1 MCCVGDFLE
10 RLKQRKLVQW
20 ALAYGAGAWVLL
32 QVLGLMVDSYEWPH
46 GIMRVAFVLVVS
58 GFLITIVLA
67 WYHGER
73 GEQRLTRNELLL
85 LMVLLILGGS
95 LLWHTAHAPQS
106 VQTRAVPMAA
116 ALAPIPTIEKDPSIA
131 VLPFVNMSSDK
142 EQEYFSDGIS
152 EELLNLLAK
161 VPKLR
166 VIARTSSFSFK
177 GKEVAIP
184 DIARALN
191 VAAILE
197 GSVRKSGDT
206 VRITVQL
213 IRAGDSSH
221 LWSETYD
228 RKLDDIFKVQDEIA
242 GTVVVQLK
250 IKLLGA
256 APTSK
261 VIDPK
266 AYALYLQA
274 REVSRQNS
282 AMAYEQ
288 SISLYQQALALDPDY
303 AAAWVGLAGN
313 YSAQVYQ
320 YVRPAGEAIPLA
332 RAAIAKALAIDP
344 DYAPAHAQLGWIAIF
359 YDRDLAAA
367 ARHLEQALALDPS
380 NTDVLTTAA
389 SLARRLGRFEQSISI
404 SQYLLAR
411 DPVNAAGYDDLGFA
425 YYYAGHQGDTVA
437 AWRTVLRLS
446 PSYAGEHGNLAWVFV
461 VQGDPEAAM
470 AEAQRETDVQFRWQA
485 LAVAHFAL
493 GQKAESNAILADAIK
508 RYRTTSAINIA
519 AVYAFRGE
527 ADQTFEW
534 LDKALQN
541 HEPDIGA
548 VPALPYFAKLKSD
561 PRWLPFLR
569 KAGVAPEQLA
579 KIDFKVTLPD
589 QGAPK

>member
-1 MCCVGDFLE
+1 
-10 RLKQRKLVQW
+10 VQW
-20 ALAYGAGAWVLL
+20 ALAYAAGAWAVLQAL
-32 QVLGLMVDSYEWPH
+32 SLLISAYHWPDALLR
-46 GIMRVAFVLVVS
+46 IAIVAAAI
-58 GFLITIVLA
+58 GFLVTLVLA
-67 WYHGER
+67 WYHSER
-73 GEQRLTRNELLL
+73 GAQRLSRNEMLLL
-85 LMVLLILGGS
+85 AILIALAGGLLWRTVHEPQPASSLAAADPVSGGS
-95 LLWHTAHAPQS
+95 LTA
-106 VQTRAVPMAA
+106 
-116 ALAPIPTIEKDPSIA
+116 IPDITNDPSIA

-177 GKEVAIP
+177 GKEAAIP
-184 DIARALN
+184 EIARALN

-213 IRAGDSSH
+213 IRASDSTH

-228 RKLDDIFKVQDEIA
+228 RQLNDIFKVQDEIA
-242 GTVVVQLK
+242 ATVVAQLK

-266 AYALYLQA
+266 AYALFLQA

-282 AMAYEQ
+282 TLAYEQ
-288 SISLYQQALALDPDY
+288 SISLYQQALAIDPDY
-303 AAAWVGLAGN
+303 AAAWVGLAGT
-313 YSAQVYQ
+313 YSSQVYQ

-332 RAAIAKALAIDP
+332 RTAIAKALAIDP
-344 DYAPAHAQLGWIAIF
+344 DFAPAYAQISWIEIF

-367 ARHLEQALALDPS
+367 ARHLERALALDPS

-404 SQYLLAR
+404 SEYLLAR

-425 YYYAGHQGDTVA
+425 YFYAGRQNDGVA
-437 AWRTVLRLS
+437 AFRTVLRLS
-446 PSYAGEHGNLAWVFV
+446 PSYAGEHANLGWVFLI
-461 VQGDPEAAM
+461 QGDAKAGM
-470 AEAQRETDVQFRWQA
+470 SEAQLETDPQFKLFV

-493 GQKAESNAILADAIK
+493 GQKAQSDAILADAIK

-548 VPALPYFAKLKSD
+548 VPALTYFAKLKSD

-569 KAGVAPEQLA
+569 KASVAPEQLA
-579 KIDFKVTLPD
+579 KIEFKVTLPD
-589 QGAPK
+589 QGAPQ